1 MIVIP
6 DYINIYLFSS
16 IFDYLFIY
24 LFFFIYV
31 TDLIS
36 YFYLVNLENDKVI
49 KMETTLDCQSTR
61 MRQPNGPNCKSV
73 KDGIGAIFSQCKFR
87 ANLSCEINTDT

>member
-24 LFFFIYV
+24 LFIFIYV

-49 KMETTLDCQSTR
+49 KMETTLDC
-61 MRQPNGPNCKSV
+61 PNGPNCKSV

-87 ANLSCEINTDT
+87 ANLSCEINADT